1 MTQASGSHDRVL
13 AHRPALELYDLKNDP
28 HELNNLAAD
37 PEQAERVKTLRTE
50 LDEWRREQRELM
62 NP

>member
-1 MTQASGSHDRVL
+1 M
-13 AHRPALELYDLKNDP
+13 
-28 HELNNLAAD
+28 AAD